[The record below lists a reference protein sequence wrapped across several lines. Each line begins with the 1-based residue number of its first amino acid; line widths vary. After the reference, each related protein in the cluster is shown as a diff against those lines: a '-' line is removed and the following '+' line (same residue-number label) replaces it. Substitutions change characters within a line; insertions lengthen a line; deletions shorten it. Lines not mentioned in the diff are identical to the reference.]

1 MSALEVFRFDA
12 TAALRVVLRDGEPW
26 FVLADVCRAVEITNV
41 GNVAAR
47 LPDEM
52 KGVHLVD
59 TPGGQQSATVVSEAG
74 MYEVVFRS
82 DKPEA
87 VRFRHWVTG
96 TVLPQIRRTGS
107 FGPAQLDP
115 TTPEGMRL
123 VLEAASAALAALEVA
138 KPKADAWDELA
149 SGTGDYSVADAA
161 KMLSRAGIETGQKR
175 LFDKLEDLGWIFRR
189 GGRWQAYQSKVGA
202 GLLAY
207 KAQSHR
213 HPGTDETIVD
223 APQIRVTVDGVRKL
237 RDLIRAA
244 EPLEAL
250 TA

>member
-1 MSALEVFRFDA
+1 MTTPEVFQFDA
-12 TAALRVVLRDGEPW
+12 TAALRVVFRDGEPW
-26 FVLADVCRAVEITNV
+26 FVLADVCRAVEISNV

-47 LPDEM
+47 LPEHI

-96 TVLPQIRRTGS
+96 TVLPEIRRTGS
-107 FGPAQLDP
+107 FGRAQVDP
-115 TTPEGMRL
+115 TTPAGMRL

-138 KPKADAWDELA
+138 QPKADAWDELA
-149 SGTGDYSVADAA
+149 SGDGDYSVADAA

-175 LFDKLEDLGWIFRR
+175 LFDKLAELGWIFRR
-189 GGRWQAYQSKVGA
+189 GGRWQANQRAVDRK
-202 GLLAY
+202 LLAHR
-207 KAQSHR
+207 AQSHR
-213 HPGTDETIVD
+213 HPDTGATVNDP
-223 APQIRVTVDGVRKL
+223 PQIRITMRGLEKL
-237 RDLIRAA
+237 RMRLLAPMR
-244 EPLEAL
+244 EL
-250 TA
+250 TF